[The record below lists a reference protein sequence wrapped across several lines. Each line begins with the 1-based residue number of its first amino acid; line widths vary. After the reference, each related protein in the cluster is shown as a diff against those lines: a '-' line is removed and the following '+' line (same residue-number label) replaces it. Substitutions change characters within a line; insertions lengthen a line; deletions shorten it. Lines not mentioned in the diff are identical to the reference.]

1 MMKPSDLKVMPVECK
16 TCPFKLNDKGLH
28 QNIELVNA
36 VTERTLFKGQQ
47 ICHHNNYNKKKEQFR
62 CKGSYDYNME
72 IYKRMGLENYEN
84 YK

>member
-1 MMKPSDLKVMPVECK
+1 MKSSDLKVMPVECK

-47 ICHHNNYNKKKEQFR
+47 ICHKDSYNKKKEQFR

-72 IYKRMGLENYEN
+72 IYKRIGLEDYEN